1 MKNYIELAHSTSAP
15 VGPVRE
21 RLHGGL
27 LALLYLKLRELQK
40 LSGELDQLKRAIFY
54 GKPEAGGNMTM
65 PTDADEHARHAFR
78 DDIAI
83 ELLHA
88 GLGLATE
95 AGEFLQAVGDH
106 VFDGLDLD
114 TVNIGEEIGDSLWYL
129 AKAAKFTGTTLE
141 LEQVRNIAK
150 LAKRFPNKFEN
161 AAALERDLDA
171 ERTVLEA
178 ELPASE

>member
-1 MKNYIELAHSTSAP
+1 MNYIELAHSTSAP

-27 LALLYLKLRELQK
+27 LALLYFKLVEFQK
-40 LSGELDQLKRAIFY
+40 LAAELDQLKRAIFY

-65 PTDADEHARHAFR
+65 PTDADERARHAFR
-78 DDIAI
+78 SDVPI

-88 GLGLATE
+88 GLGFATE

-106 VFDGLDLD
+106 VFEGLDLD
-114 TVNIGEEIGDSLWYL
+114 PVNIGEEIGDNQWYA
-129 AKAAKFTGTTLE
+129 AKAAKFIGTTLE
-141 LEQVRNIAK
+141 LEQVKNIAK
-150 LAKRFPNKFEN
+150 LAKRFPNKFTD

-171 ERTVLEA
+171 ERRALEEA
-178 ELPASE
+178 LPVGE